1 MKGSVKSTLSAFFL
15 VLFFIAVVVGV
26 YLLYLNVNGV
36 SLPFSLPS
44 LFGHGTDD
52 AAEVSDEEIE
62 ERLLAIGELSTA
74 SFEYANTKTVTDMR
88 QLFGKDI
95 PLTQNRV
102 TVTYEGV
109 IKVSY
114 DLEEAAFSVDR
125 EEGVITVTLPDA
137 RITDNYIKFDSI
149 DIESS
154 NNILN
159 PINVDNLSSWFD
171 SFQDEAVRRAEEMN
185 IWEEAEDRMMLLIET
200 FLASVSEYEVRFGE

>member
-1 MKGSVKSTLSAFFL
+1 MKGSVKSALSAFFL

-36 SLPFSLPS
+36 SLPFSLPP

-74 SFEYANTKTVTDMR
+74 SFEYANSKTVTDMR

-102 TVTYEGV
+102 TVAYEGV

>member
-1 MKGSVKSTLSAFFL
+1 MKGSVKSALSAFFL

-36 SLPFSLPS
+36 FLSFSLPS
-44 LFGHGTDD
+44 LFGHGLDS
-52 AAEVSDEEIE
+52 AEEVSDEEIE

-74 SFEYANTKTVTDMR
+74 SFEYANSKTVTDMR

-102 TVTYEGV
+102 TVAYEGV

-114 DLEEAAFSVDR
+114 DLEEVAFSVDR
-125 EEGVITVTLPDA
+125 EAGVITVTLPDA

-171 SFQDEAVRRAEEMN
+171 SFQDEAIRRAEEQN